1 MPIIATVDHA
11 RREVH
16 AIAVGPVSYDDIER
30 HLLQERRWESLPYRE
45 FIDARGAGP
54 TFTPADVRRIVG
66 VLRSLS
72 GESPLGRTA
81 IVVSSDYAFGL
92 LRMLEML
99 VEDVCHVK
107 PFLDEREARIWLA
120 TE

>member
-1 MPIIATVDHA
+1 MPIIVTVDHA

-16 AIAVGPVSYDDIER
+16 AIAVGPVSYEDIER
-30 HLLQERRWESLPYRE
+30 HLLQERNWKSLSYRE
-45 FIDARGAGP
+45 LIDARGAGP
-54 TFTPADVRRIVG
+54 TFAPADVRRIVE
-66 VLRSLS
+66 VLRNLS
-72 GESPLGRTA
+72 REAPLGRTA

-99 VEDVCHVK
+99 VEDVCHVR
-107 PFLDEREARIWLA
+107 PFLDEQEARIWSA